1 MIRQHFTCL
10 IADLIQVWNLLE
22 CCDLKEIQAGIMKEY
37 VVMESAASDLFQ
49 AKTTVTTNDLKK
61 SVFI

>member
-1 MIRQHFTCL
+1 
-10 IADLIQVWNLLE
+10 
-22 CCDLKEIQAGIMKEY
+22 MKEY

-49 AKTTVTTNDLKK
+49 AKTTVTINDLKK